1 MTLLK
6 NLITNGLLTRDESAK
21 GLAVPYLEKAKI
33 NLTTMEL
40 LSKATSFKDILELP
54 QDYRADEWVIVAA
67 YYSMYL
73 AALSVLA
80 QLGYRCKSHAAAI
93 VALEEFLV
101 KKALLDKKYL
111 YLLEKVSINNKNS
124 PLVPISA
131 LKCGVLRHSLKWRV
145 FELWSALKCGVL
157 NPALHNKYEIETLKD
172 AKDKHEI
179 AQYSVTKKLSLV
191 LAEEI
196 KIDARHFVDK
206 MEEVLNV

>member
-111 YLLEKVSINNKNS
+111 YLLEKVSINKD
-124 PLVPISA
+124 
-131 LKCGVLRHSLKWRV
+131 
-145 FELWSALKCGVL
+145 
-157 NPALHNKYEIETLKD
+157 EIETLKD
-172 AKDKHEI
+172 AKDKREI

-206 MEEVLNV
+206 MEEVLNVLK

>member
-1 MTLLK
+1 MILLK
-6 NLITNGLLTRDESAK
+6 NLIMNGLLTRDESAK
-21 GLAVPYLEKAKI
+21 GLAGPYLEKAKI
-33 NLTTMEL
+33 NITTMEL

-145 FELWSALKCGVL
+145 FELWSALRKKIPLNFLRQENYFSNFLWKCGVL
-157 NPALHNKYEIETLKD
+157 NPALHNK
-172 AKDKHEI
+172 
-179 AQYSVTKKLSLV
+179 SVLQFG
-191 LAEEI
+191 
-196 KIDARHFVDK
+196 KI
-206 MEEVLNV
+206 